1 MLLSSLDKSD
11 GLLLK
16 HELDHS
22 MLMSSLGK
30 SYGLLIEGSMI

>member
-1 MLLSSLDKSD
+1 MSSLGKSY

-16 HELDHS
+16 HDLDHS

-30 SYGLLIEGSMI
+30 SYGYVV